1 MSDYSPVPPP
11 APAYQNGYAVQ
22 AKTNVLAII
31 SLIAAFVMPIAAI
44 VTGHIA
50 MSQIRRTGEQGGGL
64 AKAGLILGY
73 VFTSLGVLLAIA
85 YVLFFVVLFSTQG
98 SSSY

>member
-11 APAYQNGYAVQ
+11 APAYQNAYAVQ

-31 SLIAAFVMPIAAI
+31 SLIAAFVMPVAAI

-50 MSQIRRTGEQGGGL
+50 MSQIRRTGEQGEGL

-85 YVLFFVVLFSTQG
+85 YILFFVVLFSTQ

>member
-11 APAYQNGYAVQ
+11 APAYQNAYAVPP
-22 AKTNVLAII
+22 KTNVLAII
-31 SLIAAFVMPIAAI
+31 SLIAAFVMPVAAI

-50 MSQIRRTGEQGGGL
+50 MSQIRRTGEQGAGL

-73 VFTSLGVLLAIA
+73 VFVALGVLVAAA
-85 YVLFFVVLFSTQG
+85 YILFFVVLISTQG
-98 SSSY
+98 SGY

>member
-11 APAYQNGYAVQ
+11 APAYQNSYAVQ

-31 SLIAAFVMPIAAI
+31 SLIAAFVMPVAAI

-50 MSQIRRTGEQGGGL
+50 MSQIRRTGEQGEGL

-73 VFTSLGVLLAIA
+73 VFTSLGVLFFIA
-85 YVLFFVVLFSTQG
+85 YILFFVVLIATQG
-98 SSSY
+98 SGY